1 MATYL
6 QLLFEDIQEEQA
18 GIIIAELSLLGFE
31 GFEESKTSIKAFIP
45 ESDFEKEELDA
56 LALKMKLSFTTTTIQ
71 ETNWNAVWESNF
83 APVIVE
89 DFAGI
94 RAHFHAPIT
103 NVQHEILITPK
114 MSFGTGH
121 HATTHLMIQ
130 QMKFLN
136 FANKQVF
143 DFGTG
148 TGVLAIL
155 AEKLGAT
162 NVVAVDNDDWS
173 IENTTENVTKNN
185 CQHIAIHKA
194 NDANSNQ
201 HFNIILANINRNVLL
216 ENMAALNQQ
225 LLPNGELLMSGLLVS
240 DEAALQAAAQKVG
253 LHFQNTWQRNGWICM
268 LFTK

>member
-1 MATYL
+1 
-6 QLLFEDIQEEQA
+6 
-18 GIIIAELSLLGFE
+18 
-31 GFEESKTSIKAFIP
+31 
-45 ESDFEKEELDA
+45 
-56 LALKMKLSFTTTTIQ
+56 
-71 ETNWNAVWESNF
+71 
-83 APVIVE
+83 
-89 DFAGI
+89 
-94 RAHFHAPIT
+94 
-103 NVQHEILITPK
+103 
-114 MSFGTGH
+114 
-121 HATTHLMIQ
+121 MIQ

-136 FANKQVF
+136 FATKQVF

-194 NDANSNQ
+194 NDAKSNQ